1 MKLHPFPRFPCG
13 AAPTGKRGF
22 TLPEL
27 LVAMSVFMLVIGGVV
42 FAHIYGLSMFR
53 ITEIKLNATADARK
67 TLGRITDEIRTSTST
82 SVGNVKNGVFDPLM
96 DGETQQGTALLINPT
111 TNSANYILYFINPSD
126 TTFRRTT
133 STPGT
138 AVILA
143 DSITNAVLFRAQD
156 YTGQVLTNSQGDRV
170 IHIDLEFYQPE
181 RARQPAE
188 YYKLET
194 AVTRHA
200 SVAP

>member
-1 MKLHPFPRFPCG
+1 MKLHLHSRRSG
-13 AAPTGKRGF
+13 VAPAGSHGF

-27 LVAMSVFMLVIGGVV
+27 MVALSVFMLVIGGVV

-67 TLGRITDEIRTSTST
+67 TLGRMADEIRTGTDT
-82 SVGNVKNGVFDPLM
+82 AVGNVKNGVFEALL
-96 DGETQQGTALLINPT
+96 DGEAQQGTALLINPAA
-111 TNSANYILYFINPSD
+111 NSTNYILYFMNPSD
-126 TTFRRTT
+126 STFRRTT
-133 STPGT
+133 SAPGS
-138 AVILA
+138 AVVLA
-143 DSITNAVLFRAQD
+143 DSITNSVIFQAQD
-156 YTGQVLTNSQGDRV
+156 YSGQVLTNSQGDCV

-188 YYKLET
+188 FYKLET

-200 SVAP
+200 AVSP